1 MFESVVLGGV
11 KRLWK
16 GRAVTLGSLKLAG
29 LLAGIMSGLMATS
42 ALAGEIVVQ
51 PMDVVETKA
60 LYGRVESRFVVPARS
75 RIGGTL
81 TVLDVSEGSEAK
93 AGQVIAR
100 IIDPKMESQLA
111 AAEARIAS
119 AKSQLQNAE
128 TELKRNEELLTKGAT
143 TTQRVD
149 QVRTTVE
156 VARNAVAEAEAAR
169 NVAATQ
175 IEDGNVLAPAD
186 GRVLSVPVRLGAVVM
201 PGEPVAT
208 IAGGGVFLRLA
219 IPERHA
225 PDLAVGA
232 AVALE
237 GGVGKI
243 EKVYP
248 QIEQGRVIV
257 DVAVEGLS
265 DTFIGQRILVQ
276 VPVASRSVLAIP
288 AEAIEQR
295 AGLDLVKIKAGEGMA
310 EVTVIPGA
318 EVAGPDGPLREI
330 LTGLRAGD
338 AVILP

>member
-1 MFESVVLGGV
+1 MAL
-11 KRLWK
+11 R
-16 GRAVTLGSLKLAG
+16 SLILASLMVG
-29 LLAGIMSGLMATS
+29 LYAAPMA
-42 ALAGEIVVQ
+42 AGELVVQ
-51 PMDVVETKA
+51 LIETVETKA
-60 LYGRVESRFVVPARS
+60 LFGRVESRFVVPARS

-81 TVLDVSEGSEAK
+81 TILDVTEGSEAK

-100 IIDPKMESQLA
+100 ITDPKLESQLA
-111 AAEARIAS
+111 AADARIAS
-119 AKSQLQNAE
+119 AKSQLENAE
-128 TELKRNEELLTKGAT
+128 TELARNEELLAKGAT

-156 VARNAVAEAEAAR
+156 VARNAVAEAQAAR
-169 NVAATQ
+169 QVTATL

-208 IAGGGVFLRLA
+208 ITGGGVFLRLA

-225 PDLAVGA
+225 LGLTVGA
-232 AVALE
+232 VVDVE
-237 GGVGKI
+237 GGAGAI

-257 DVAVEGLS
+257 DVAVDGLS
-265 DTFIGQRILVQ
+265 DAFIGQRVLVR
-276 VPVASRSVLAIP
+276 VPVAARQVLAVP
-288 AEAIEQR
+288 DAAIEQR
-295 AGLDLVKIKAGEGMA
+295 AGLDLVTIKTADGSVQ
-310 EVTVIPGA
+310 VTVIPGA

-338 AVILP
+338 TVITP

>member
-1 MFESVVLGGV
+1 MAL
-11 KRLWK
+11 R
-16 GRAVTLGSLKLAG
+16 SLILASLMAG
-29 LLAGIMSGLMATS
+29 LYAAPMA
-42 ALAGEIVVQ
+42 AGELVVQ
-51 PMDVVETKA
+51 PIEMVETKA
-60 LYGRVESRFVVPARS
+60 LFGRVESRFVVPARS

-81 TVLDVSEGSEAK
+81 TILDVTEGSEAK

-100 IIDPKMESQLA
+100 ITDPKLESQLA
-111 AAEARIAS
+111 AADARIAS
-119 AKSQLQNAE
+119 AKSQLENAE
-128 TELKRNEELLTKGAT
+128 TELARNEELLAKGAT

-156 VARNAVAEAEAAR
+156 VARNAVAEAQAAR
-169 NVAATQ
+169 QVTATL

-208 IAGGGVFLRLA
+208 ITGGGVFLRLA

-225 PDLAVGA
+225 LGLTVGA
-232 AVALE
+232 VVDVE
-237 GGVGKI
+237 GGAGVI

-257 DVAVEGLS
+257 DVAVDGLS
-265 DTFIGQRILVQ
+265 DAFIGQRVLVR
-276 VPVASRSVLAIP
+276 VPVAARQVLAVP
-288 AEAIEQR
+288 DAAIEQR
-295 AGLDLVKIKAGEGMA
+295 AGLDLVTIKTADGSVQ
-310 EVTVIPGA
+310 VTVIPGA

-338 AVILP
+338 TVITP

>member
-1 MFESVVLGGV
+1 MIVGV
-11 KRLWK
+11 ELNRK
-16 GRAVTLGSLKLAG
+16 GRALALRSLILAG
-29 LLAGIMSGLMATS
+29 LLAATS
-42 ALAGEIVVQ
+42 GSPLFAGEWL
-51 PMDVVETKA
+51 VEPIEATENKA
-60 LYGRVESRFVVPARS
+60 LFGRIESRFVVPARS

-81 TVLDVSEGSEAK
+81 TVLDVTEGSEAT

-100 IIDPKMESQLA
+100 ITDPKLESQLA

-119 AKSQLQNAE
+119 ARSQLTNAE
-128 TELKRNEELLTKGAT
+128 SELARNEELLARGAT

-149 QVRTTVE
+149 QVRTTLE

-169 NVAATQ
+169 QVTATL

-208 IAGGGVFLRLA
+208 ITGGGVFLRLA

-225 PDLAVGA
+225 LGLTVGA
-232 AVALE
+232 TVDVE
-237 GGVGKI
+237 GGTGTI

-257 DVAVEGLS
+257 DVAVDGLS
-265 DTFIGQRILVQ
+265 DAFIGQRVLVR
-276 VPVASRSVLAIP
+276 VPVATRQVLAVP
-288 AEAIEQR
+288 QAAIEQR
-295 AGLDLVKIKAGEGMA
+295 AGLDLVTIKTAEGEV

-318 EVAGPDGPLREI
+318 EVAGPDGTLREI

-338 AVILP
+338 TVITP

>member
-1 MFESVVLGGV
+1 MV
-11 KRLWK
+11 
-16 GRAVTLGSLKLAG
+16 G
-29 LLAGIMSGLMATS
+29 LYAAPMA
-42 ALAGEIVVQ
+42 ADELVVQ
-51 PMDVVETKA
+51 PIEAVETKA
-60 LYGRVESRFVVPARS
+60 LFGRVESRFVVPARS

-81 TVLDVSEGSEAK
+81 TILDVTEGSEAK

-100 IIDPKMESQLA
+100 ITDPKLESQLA
-111 AAEARIAS
+111 AADARIAS
-119 AKSQLQNAE
+119 AKSQLENAE
-128 TELKRNEELLTKGAT
+128 TELARNEELLAKGAT

-156 VARNAVAEAEAAR
+156 VARNAVAEAQAAR
-169 NVAATQ
+169 QVTATL

-208 IAGGGVFLRLA
+208 ITGGGVFLRLA

-225 PDLAVGA
+225 LGLSVGA
-232 AVALE
+232 VVDVE
-237 GGVGKI
+237 GGAGAI

-257 DVAVEGLS
+257 DVAVDGLS
-265 DTFIGQRILVQ
+265 DAFIGQRVLVR
-276 VPVASRSVLAIP
+276 VPVAARQVLAVP
-288 AEAIEQR
+288 DAAIEQR
-295 AGLDLVKIKAGEGMA
+295 AGLDLVTIKTADGSVQ
-310 EVTVIPGA
+310 VTVIPGA

-338 AVILP
+338 TVITP

>member
-1 MFESVVLGGV
+1 MV
-11 KRLWK
+11 
-16 GRAVTLGSLKLAG
+16 G
-29 LLAGIMSGLMATS
+29 LYAAPMA
-42 ALAGEIVVQ
+42 AGELVVQ
-51 PMDVVETKA
+51 PIETVETKA
-60 LYGRVESRFVVPARS
+60 LFGRVASRFVVPARS

-81 TVLDVSEGSEAK
+81 TILDVTEGSEAK

-100 IIDPKMESQLA
+100 ITDPKLESQLA
-111 AAEARIAS
+111 AADARIAS
-119 AKSQLQNAE
+119 AKSQLENAE
-128 TELKRNEELLTKGAT
+128 TELARNEELLAKGAT

-156 VARNAVAEAEAAR
+156 VARNAVAEAQAAR
-169 NVAATQ
+169 QVTATL

-208 IAGGGVFLRLA
+208 ITGGGVFLRLA

-225 PDLAVGA
+225 LGLTVGA
-232 AVALE
+232 VVDVE
-237 GGVGKI
+237 GGAGAI

-257 DVAVEGLS
+257 DVAVDGLS
-265 DTFIGQRILVQ
+265 DAFIGQRVLVR
-276 VPVASRSVLAIP
+276 VPVAARQVLAVP
-288 AEAIEQR
+288 DAAIEQR
-295 AGLDLVKIKAGEGMA
+295 AGLDLVTIKTADGSVQ
-310 EVTVIPGA
+310 VTVIPGA

-338 AVILP
+338 TVITP

>member
-1 MFESVVLGGV
+1 MALRSLITASLLAAVLG
-11 KRLWK
+11 
-16 GRAVTLGSLKLAG
+16 SP
-29 LLAGIMSGLMATS
+29 LMA
-42 ALAGEIVVQ
+42 GEMVVQ
-51 PMDVVETKA
+51 PIETMETKA
-60 LYGRVESRFVVPARS
+60 LFGRVESRFVVPARS

-93 AGQVIAR
+93 AGQTIAR
-100 IIDPKMESQLA
+100 ISDPKLDSQLA

-119 AKSQLQNAE
+119 AKSQLENAE
-128 TELKRNEELLTKGAT
+128 TELKRNEELLAKGAT

-156 VARNAVAEAEAAR
+156 VVRNAVAEAEAAR
-169 NVAATQ
+169 QVTATL

-208 IAGGGVFLRLA
+208 ITGGGVFLRLA

-225 PDLAVGA
+225 TGLAVGA
-232 AVALE
+232 SVD
-237 GGVGKI
+237 VDDGKGAI
-243 EKVYP
+243 EKIYP

-257 DVAVEGLS
+257 DVAVDGLS
-265 DTFIGQRILVQ
+265 DTFIGQRVLVR
-276 VPVASRSVLAIP
+276 VPVEARQVLAVP
-288 AEAIEQR
+288 DAAIEQR
-295 AGLDLVKIKAGEGMA
+295 AGLDLVRIKTAEGEM

-318 EVAGPDGPLREI
+318 EVQGPDGPLREI

-338 AVILP
+338 TVIVP

>member
-1 MFESVVLGGV
+1 MAL
-11 KRLWK
+11 R
-16 GRAVTLGSLKLAG
+16 SLILAG
-29 LLAGIMSGLMATS
+29 AILTLTAPM
-42 ALAGEIVVQ
+42 ALAGETVVQ
-51 PMDVVETKA
+51 PIETIETKA
-60 LYGRVESRFVVPARS
+60 LFGRVESRFVVPARS

-81 TVLDVSEGSEAK
+81 SALNVTEGSEAK

-100 IIDPKMESQLA
+100 ITDPKLESQLA
-111 AAEARIAS
+111 AADARISS
-119 AKSQLQNAE
+119 ARSQLENAE
-128 TELKRNEELLTKGAT
+128 TELKRNEELLAKGAT
-143 TTQRVD
+143 TVQRVD

-169 NVAATQ
+169 QVTATL

-208 IAGGGVFLRLA
+208 ITGGGVFLRLA

-225 PDLAVGA
+225 QGLTLGA
-232 AVALE
+232 KVDVD
-237 GGVGKI
+237 GGLGVI

-265 DTFIGQRILVQ
+265 DSFIGQRVLVR
-276 VPVASRSVLAIP
+276 VPVAERQVLAVP
-288 AEAIEQR
+288 QAAIERR
-295 AGLDLVKIKAGEGMA
+295 AGLDLIRIKGPDGEI

-318 EVAGPDGPLREI
+318 EVQGPDGPLREI

-338 AVILP
+338 AVIVP

>member
-1 MFESVVLGGV
+1 M
-11 KRLWK
+11 
-16 GRAVTLGSLKLAG
+16 AHHHLKLAG
-29 LLAGIMSGLMATS
+29 LILALS
-42 ALAGEIVVQ
+42 ALPVLAGEIAVQ
-51 PMDVVETKA
+51 PIEVPEMKA
-60 LYGRVESRFVVPARS
+60 LFGRVESRFVVPARS

-81 TVLDVSEGSEAK
+81 TALDVTEGSEAK

-100 IIDPKMESQLA
+100 ISDPKLESQLA

-119 AKSQLQNAE
+119 AKSQLENAE
-128 TELKRNEELLTKGAT
+128 TELKRNEELLAKGAT
-143 TTQRVD
+143 TSQRVD

-169 NVAATQ
+169 QVTATL
-175 IEDGNVLAPAD
+175 IADGDVLAPAD

-208 IAGGGVFLRLA
+208 ITGGGVFLRLA

-225 PDLAVGA
+225 NGLTVGA
-232 AVALE
+232 EVDVDA
-237 GGVGKI
+237 GKGRI

-257 DVAVEGLS
+257 DVAVDGLS
-265 DTFIGQRILVQ
+265 DTFIGQRVLVQ
-276 VPVASRSVLAIP
+276 VPVEMRQVLAVP
-288 AEAIEQR
+288 DAAIEQR
-295 AGLDLVKIKAGEGMA
+295 AGLDLVGIKTPEGEVT
-310 EVTVIPGA
+310 VTVIPGG

-338 AVILP
+338 TVMVP

>member
-1 MFESVVLGGV
+1 MV
-11 KRLWK
+11 
-16 GRAVTLGSLKLAG
+16 G
-29 LLAGIMSGLMATS
+29 LYAAPMA
-42 ALAGEIVVQ
+42 AGELVVQ
-51 PMDVVETKA
+51 PIETVETNA
-60 LYGRVESRFVVPARS
+60 LFGSVESRFVVPARS

-81 TVLDVSEGSEAK
+81 TILDVTEGSEAK

-100 IIDPKMESQLA
+100 ITDPKLESQLVA
-111 AAEARIAS
+111 ADARIAS
-119 AKSQLQNAE
+119 AKSQLENAE
-128 TELKRNEELLTKGAT
+128 TELARNEELLAKGAT

-156 VARNAVAEAEAAR
+156 VVRNAVAEAQAAR
-169 NVAATQ
+169 QVTATL

-208 IAGGGVFLRLA
+208 ITGGGVFLRLA

-225 PDLAVGA
+225 MGLTVGA
-232 AVALE
+232 VVDVD
-237 GGVGKI
+237 GGAGAI

-257 DVAVEGLS
+257 DVAVDGLS
-265 DTFIGQRILVQ
+265 DAFIGQRVLVR
-276 VPVASRSVLAIP
+276 VPVAARQVLAVP
-288 AEAIEQR
+288 DAAIEQR
-295 AGLDLVKIKAGEGMA
+295 AGLDLVTIKTADGSVQ
-310 EVTVIPGA
+310 VTVIPGA

-338 AVILP
+338 TVITP

>member
-1 MFESVVLGGV
+1 MAYRLLNMASLVL
-11 KRLWK
+11 
-16 GRAVTLGSLKLAG
+16 
-29 LLAGIMSGLMATS
+29 
-42 ALAGEIVVQ
+42 ALAAGQALAADYAVK
-51 PMDVVETKA
+51 PLDVPETKA
-60 LYGRVESRFVVPARS
+60 LFGRVESRFVVPARS

-81 TVLDVSEGSEAK
+81 TALEVTEGSEAK

-100 IIDPKMESQLA
+100 ITDPKLESQLK

-119 AKSQLQNAE
+119 AKSQLENAE
-128 TELKRNEELLTKGAT
+128 TELARNEELLTKGAT
-143 TTQRVD
+143 TVQRVD

-169 NVAATQ
+169 QVTATL
-175 IEDGNVLAPAD
+175 IEDGAVLAPAD

-208 IAGGGVFLRLA
+208 ITGGGVFLRLA

-225 PDLAVGA
+225 PGLTIGATVAVEDSTGT
-232 AVALE
+232 
-237 GGVGKI
+237 I

-265 DTFIGQRILVQ
+265 DSFIGQRVLVQ
-276 VPVASRSVLAIP
+276 VPVASRQVLAVP
-288 AEAIEQR
+288 EAALQQR
-295 AGLDLVKIKAGEGMA
+295 AGLDLVRVKTAEGEA

-318 EVAGPDGPLREI
+318 LVDGPEGKLREI

-338 AVILP
+338 TVIVP